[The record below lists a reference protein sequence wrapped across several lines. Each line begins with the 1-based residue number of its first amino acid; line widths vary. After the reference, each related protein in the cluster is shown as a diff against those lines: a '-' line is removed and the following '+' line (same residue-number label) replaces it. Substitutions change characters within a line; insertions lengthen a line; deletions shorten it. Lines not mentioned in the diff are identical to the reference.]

1 MLSKFGNEVLL
12 HGPEA
17 LLPQNLNN
25 EWLDILQKMAGD
37 FLDASYDL
45 EECKTPEDVADPIL
59 SVCVSE
65 ILRSQDI
72 DKTDVSTEELLEKI
86 TIYSVSLLI
95 EAVQRESNIE
105 IEQPTLEDILSWD
118 RIIRM
123 KTTNPR
129 FVETLEKACIL
140 TIPKKASSKLNQ
152 KHFHGD

>member
-12 HGPEA
+12 HGPDA

-25 EWLDILQKMAGD
+25 EWLYILQKMAGD

-45 EECKTPEDVADPIL
+45 EECKKPEDVADPIL
-59 SVCVSE
+59 SICVSE
-65 ILRSQDI
+65 ILRSQNI
-72 DKTDVSTEELLEKI
+72 DKTDISIEEMLEDI

-95 EAVQRESNIE
+95 EAVERESNIG

-123 KTTNPR
+123 RRANPK
-129 FVETLEKACIL
+129 FVNALEKACIL
-140 TIPKKASSKLNQ
+140 IIPEQPSSKE
-152 KHFHGD
+152 

>member
-12 HGPEA
+12 HGPDA

-45 EECKTPEDVADPIL
+45 EECQTPEDVADPIL
-59 SVCVSE
+59 SICVSE
-65 ILRSQDI
+65 ILRSQHI
-72 DKTDVSTEELLEKI
+72 DKDDISIEEMLEKI
-86 TIYSVSLLI
+86 TIYCVSLLI
-95 EAVQRESNIE
+95 EAVDRESNIG

-123 KTTNPR
+123 RKTNPK
-129 FVETLEKACIL
+129 FVEALEKACIL
-140 TIPKKASSKLNQ
+140 IIPEHTSSK
-152 KHFHGD
+152 K

>member
-12 HGPEA
+12 HGPDA

-45 EECKTPEDVADPIL
+45 KDCKKPEDVADLIL
-59 SVCVSE
+59 SICVSE
-65 ILRSQDI
+65 ILRFQHV
-72 DKTDVSTEELLEKI
+72 DKTDISIEAMLENI

-95 EAVQRESNIE
+95 EAVERESNIG

-118 RIIRM
+118 RIMRM
-123 KTTNPR
+123 RGTNPK
-129 FVETLEKACIL
+129 FVEALEKACIL
-140 TIPKKASSKLNQ
+140 IIPEQASSKE
-152 KHFHGD
+152 

>member
-1 MLSKFGNEVLL
+1 MLSKFGNEVLM

-37 FLDASYDL
+37 FLDTSYDF
-45 EECKTPEDVADPIL
+45 EKCKKPEDVADPIL
-59 SVCVSE
+59 SVCISE
-65 ILRSQDI
+65 ILRSQHT
-72 DKTDVSTEELLEKI
+72 DKTDISIEEMLENI

-95 EAVQRESNIE
+95 EAVERESNIR

-123 KTTNPR
+123 RKTNPK
-129 FVETLEKACIL
+129 FIEALEKACIL
-140 TIPKKASSKLNQ
+140 IIPKQASSKE
-152 KHFHGD
+152 